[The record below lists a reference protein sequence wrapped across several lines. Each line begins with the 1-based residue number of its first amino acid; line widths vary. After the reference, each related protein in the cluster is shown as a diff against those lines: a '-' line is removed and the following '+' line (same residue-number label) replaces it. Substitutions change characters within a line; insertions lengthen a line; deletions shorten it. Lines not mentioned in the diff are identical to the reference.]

1 MAALAGF
8 HRDVINCHLARV
20 SVWPRSLI
28 EASFQVY
35 LLKPVDRIVAVNN
48 CCSDMQFASVAACR
62 VIAAVVVLV
71 VAVQAV
77 ARGRL
82 DGRRHTGATA
92 QRGD

>member
-1 MAALAGF
+1 
-8 HRDVINCHLARV
+8 
-20 SVWPRSLI
+20 
-28 EASFQVY
+28 
-35 LLKPVDRIVAVNN
+35 VNN
-48 CCSDMQFASVAACR
+48 YCSDMQFASVAACR

>member
-1 MAALAGF
+1 M
-8 HRDVINCHLARV
+8 
-20 SVWPRSLI
+20 
-28 EASFQVY
+28 
-35 LLKPVDRIVAVNN
+35 NN
-48 CCSDMQFASVAACR
+48 YCSDMQIASVAACR

-71 VAVQAV
+71 VAVQVV